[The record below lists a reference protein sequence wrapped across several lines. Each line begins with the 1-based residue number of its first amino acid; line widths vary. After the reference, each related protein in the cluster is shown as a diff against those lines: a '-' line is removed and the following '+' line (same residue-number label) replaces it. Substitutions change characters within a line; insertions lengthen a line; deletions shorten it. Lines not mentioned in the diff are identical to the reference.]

1 MSTGRAGGEWDEHRE
16 SCSSPYPEVAAV
28 VEEPGG
34 QGVPARW
41 PTVLRDVLPHPF
53 PVLLIGRDILL
64 LKFNF
69 VGFQEA

>member
-1 MSTGRAGGEWDEHRE
+1 M

-34 QGVPARW
+34 QGVPARR

-53 PVLLIGRDILL
+53 PVLLVSCDVLL